1 MPLMKAEIQAAF
13 LAASLTGCNQENPS
27 VLFTHT
33 AGTQPYV
40 PQEENPC
47 HSLPP
52 LAIPMVPPDLYKFQ
66 PTKKQGQDQSTHSCP
81 APQRLPP
88 LHPGGAG
95 RGGSCPLPAVCR
107 SSPAD
112 VRSQEWPRTG
122 SCRPAPRLAGR
133 TLSAASSLAVAE
145 RGGCLRQL
153 SSKPWCGRAC
163 LGSILVSRNY
173 KFCN

>member
-1 MPLMKAEIQAAF
+1 MKAEIQAAF

-33 AGTQPYV
+33 AGTQPFV

-52 LAIPMVPPDLYKFQ
+52 PAILMVPPDLYKFQ

-88 LHPGGAG
+88 LHPGGAAGGG
-95 RGGSCPLPAVCR
+95 RGGPALCWLCVVLPLLMFAVKNGLGPEAAGQLRGWQGGPCLQLLAWLWLREEDACGSCPR
-107 SSPAD
+107 SPG
-112 VRSQEWPRTG
+112 V
-122 SCRPAPRLAGR
+122 AG
-133 TLSAASSLAVAE
+133 
-145 RGGCLRQL
+145 
-153 SSKPWCGRAC
+153 
-163 LGSILVSRNY
+163 LVSGAY
-173 KFCN
+173 